1 MKIKINFKYILPLFF
16 ITAFTT
22 LQAQEE
28 LKGTKQKLDIVIDD
42 LGDANLAVTTRFN
55 ASQWDIFKK
64 TVGTNQAYLKR
75 QMIKGMPK
83 YFLSDFKYEEEPM
96 DRSFTFLMKA
106 FAVAQADDNGK
117 WKAELDMKDPDIT
130 KLNDQ
135 TFMLKLNMITN
146 GMLIEQEQTI
156 HLPEKA
162 KNAKIEKDSF
172 GSAVLTYQYKSG
184 ASIPILSYG
193 GILLILAG
201 LGLFLM
207 NLRKPK
213 SASPELL

>member
-16 ITAFTT
+16 ITAFTM

-28 LKGTKQKLDIVIDD
+28 LKGTKQKFDIVIDD

-55 ASQWDIFKK
+55 ASQWDVFKK
-64 TVGTNQAYLKR
+64 TVGANQAYLKR
-75 QMIKGMPK
+75 QLIKGMPK

-96 DRSFTFLMKA
+96 ERSFTFLMKA
-106 FAVAQADDNGK
+106 FAVAQVDDNGK

-135 TFMLKLNMITN
+135 TFMLKLNIVTN

-156 HLPEKA
+156 HLPGKA
-162 KNAKIEKDSF
+162 KNVEIEKDSF
-172 GSAVLTYQYKSG
+172 GSAVLTYQLKTGS
-184 ASIPILSYG
+184 SSPILLYG
-193 GILLILAG
+193 GVLLMLAG

-207 NLRKPK
+207 NLKKSK
-213 SASPELL
+213 SALV